1 LISKI
6 VEKENKNQ
14 EEKNEFISLS
24 EAAKIIGYTP
34 ECLNLLSRKK
44 KLKAEKIGRNW
55 YTKKRWLNDFLAV
68 APGDGSKQDENK
80 ISRSN
85 FEAKNFELPEKK
97 RRQEKL
103 QKERK
108 EKRIFFLFN
117 RNQNKTKSQRR
128 LIRNR
133 EKNG

>member
-1 LISKI
+1 M
-6 VEKENKNQ
+6 EKENKNQ

-97 RRQEKL
+97 TEAREIA
-103 QKERK
+103 ER
-108 EKRIFFLFN
+108 EKRKADIFSFQQESKQ
-117 RNQNKTKSQRR
+117 NQKS
-128 LIRNR
+128 
-133 EKNG
+133 EKANPEPGKK